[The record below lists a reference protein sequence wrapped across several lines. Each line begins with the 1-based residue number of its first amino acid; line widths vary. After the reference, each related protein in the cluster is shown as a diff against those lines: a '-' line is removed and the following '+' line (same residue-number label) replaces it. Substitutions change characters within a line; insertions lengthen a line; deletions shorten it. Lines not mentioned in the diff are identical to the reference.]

1 MHASRGNTKA
11 PRTLLGTALSPAVPA
26 GRGWGGFCVSGAA
39 ASCISHAEIQRT
51 LLDES
56 LETVGLPVSARA
68 GACEEQVDPE
78 ATADQVNGAEQ
89 KVE

>member
-1 MHASRGNTKA
+1 M
-11 PRTLLGTALSPAVPA
+11 
-26 GRGWGGFCVSGAA
+26 SGAA

-89 KVE
+89 KVD

>member
-1 MHASRGNTKA
+1 M
-11 PRTLLGTALSPAVPA
+11 
-26 GRGWGGFCVSGAA
+26 SGAA

-56 LETVGLPVSARA
+56 LETVGLPVSPVSARA
-68 GACEEQVDPE
+68 GACEKQVDPE

>member
-1 MHASRGNTKA
+1 M
-11 PRTLLGTALSPAVPA
+11 
-26 GRGWGGFCVSGAA
+26 SGAA

-56 LETVGLPVSARA
+56 LETVGLVSARA

-89 KVE
+89 KVEEARK